1 MPTPKWRAN
10 VKGDLLLKVNKRREP
25 RGHKAGAGRATVSEG
40 RMVFLLVSVGNS
52 VGWPRNGFGS
62 FCPRF

>member
-1 MPTPKWRAN
+1 MSTLKWRAN
-10 VKGDLLLKVNKRREP
+10 VKGDLLLKVNTRREP

-52 VGWPRNGFGS
+52 VGWPRNGFS
-62 FCPRF
+62 SSCQRF